1 LNLVDLAGSERVGHT
16 GAEGQRLIEGGH
28 INKSLLALGTVISKL
43 SEGDSL
49 HIPYRDSKLTRILQ
63 SSLGGNAR
71 TSIVC
76 TVTPAMFHM
85 DETLSTLRFATR
97 AKKITNRPKVNE
109 VLSDSALLKLYRQ
122 EINDL
127 KRKLDQVLYTY

>member
-1 LNLVDLAGSERVGHT
+1 MQNLVDLAGSERVGHT

-43 SEGDSL
+43 SEGDSM

-71 TSIVC
+71 TSIIC
-76 TVTPAMFHM
+76 TVTPASLHI
-85 DETLSTLRFATR
+85 DETLSTLRFANR
-97 AKKITNRPKVNE
+97 AKKITNRPQVNE
-109 VLSDSALLKLYRQ
+109 VFC
-122 EINDL
+122 
-127 KRKLDQVLYTY
+127 T